1 MFQRS
6 QTIASDQSEAPD
18 SGTSSARPASPAARP
33 SSRGESRPAD
43 ALLEESYEGVAAA
56 AAPPKTTI
64 FESAAD
70 ILSPP
75 TPPLSWLI
83 DPSTRAR
90 TIFHDRVYLPD
101 DIPAPRRRGRRDSQA
116 SESQSVGDHDEDADA
131 SMAKGG
137 AHQRPK
143 SRTRPA
149 SSSSWGHPPSRSGR
163 PGTSIGRPGTSSGR
177 PGTASSSGRPAT
189 GTSSVMTISDSGTGV
204 SGGGSGMRVE
214 EKIARAYHRDLS
226 WRKVLVRLEPDA
238 HNNMMVRRTFAN
250 AYGWPVVRHLCDAH
264 FGDGALMAAE
274 AAAARETATPGTHMA
289 SLDELVDRALAAA
302 RPAVSAQGKSGPA
315 APLLQIVDAV
325 PERDTAYLDSSE
337 DDDEPDDEDAMSGL
351 RARLPRLWSPASKS
365 PASKSPAK
373 PTGEAASRAESS
385 PAALSATNPTDS
397 EDTGSETVVTR
408 DLTESPGAMGD
419 EDGLAGALAAMQ
431 SARAIEELD

>member
-1 MFQRS
+1 
-6 QTIASDQSEAPD
+6 
-18 SGTSSARPASPAARP
+18 
-33 SSRGESRPAD
+33 
-43 ALLEESYEGVAAA
+43 
-56 AAPPKTTI
+56 
-64 FESAAD
+64 
-70 ILSPP
+70 
-75 TPPLSWLI
+75 
-83 DPSTRAR
+83 
-90 TIFHDRVYLPD
+90 
-101 DIPAPRRRGRRDSQA
+101 
-116 SESQSVGDHDEDADA
+116 
-131 SMAKGG
+131 
-137 AHQRPK
+137 
-143 SRTRPA
+143 
-149 SSSSWGHPPSRSGR
+149 
-163 PGTSIGRPGTSSGR
+163 
-177 PGTASSSGRPAT
+177 
-189 GTSSVMTISDSGTGV
+189 
-204 SGGGSGMRVE
+204 MRVE

-238 HNNMMVRRTFAN
+238 HNNMMVRRMFAN